1 MFWPGTVARTHALFT
16 VTCAAAGIAQPS
28 ATAHENALNHDFI
41 LEFPLGK
48 AGAPH
53 KREAGV

>member
-1 MFWPGTVARTHALFT
+1 MFWPGTVARTHAPLT
-16 VTCAAAGIAQPS
+16 VTCASTGAAQPN